1 MSNFETIL
9 EIIRKKVTIYY
20 IYWNPYIAEKGHFC
34 FDRIPLKWDKRL
46 LPCSLRRARKWL
58 ALVLFKYLCID
69 FMFTLKVQTFIW
81 QKKNDCWRCLL
92 NNHYYDDS
100 TDSTMIIQQNST
112 ALMGKKTAH
121 EAEGNLGSGTIS
133 WLRPGLFS
141 TLEFALV
148 HWLTAQRT
156 FFEPSWSHWL
166 ENWILLPAG
175 DSFILLEN
183 FNDSETGGSWRGL
196 TEYEPEWSFVIGLL
210 RSPQTVHN
218 NKIHGHMSLTLECR
232 KGPKSQS
239 LSPSGV
245 KLAPSGGKFY
255 TWPWAS

>member
-1 MSNFETIL
+1 MIQLIQLWSFNRIAWLWWGRKLHMKLRDTWVL
-9 EIIRKKVTIYY
+9 EQ
-20 IYWNPYIAEKGHFC
+20 F
-34 FDRIPLKWDKRL
+34 
-46 LPCSLRRARKWL
+46 
-58 ALVLFKYLCID
+58 
-69 FMFTLKVQTFIW
+69 
-81 QKKNDCWRCLL
+81 
-92 NNHYYDDS
+92 
-100 TDSTMIIQQNST
+100 
-112 ALMGKKTAH
+112 
-121 EAEGNLGSGTIS
+121 S

-183 FNDSETGGSWRGL
+183 FNDSETGGSWRGW
-196 TEYEPEWSFVIGLL
+196 TKYEPEWSFVIGLL

-218 NKIHGHMSLTLECR
+218 NKIHGHMSSTLECR

>member
-46 LPCSLRRARKWL
+46 LPCSLRGARKWL

-81 QKKNDCWRCLL
+81 QKKKDCWRCLL

-121 EAEGNLGSGTIS
+121 EAEGHLGSGTIFLVKA
-133 WLRPGLFS
+133 WTLFHS
-141 TLEFALV
+141 GVCTCALTDSSAYLLWVFLESLV
-148 HWLTAQRT
+148 GKLNSA
-156 FFEPSWSHWL
+156 PSRR
-166 ENWILLPAG
+166 LLYPAG
-175 DSFILLEN
+175 KFQWQWN
-183 FNDSETGGSWRGL
+183 WRIMKGL
-196 TEYEPEWSFVIGLL
+196 NIIWARVEFCNWTSA
-210 RSPQTVHN
+210 
-218 NKIHGHMSLTLECR
+218 LTTDC
-232 KGPKSQS
+232 P
-239 LSPSGV
+239 
-245 KLAPSGGKFY
+245 
-255 TWPWAS
+255 

>member
-1 MSNFETIL
+1 MMIQLIQLWSFNRIAWLWWGRKLHMKLRDTWVL
-9 EIIRKKVTIYY
+9 E
-20 IYWNPYIAEKGHFC
+20 PF
-34 FDRIPLKWDKRL
+34 
-46 LPCSLRRARKWL
+46 
-58 ALVLFKYLCID
+58 
-69 FMFTLKVQTFIW
+69 
-81 QKKNDCWRCLL
+81 
-92 NNHYYDDS
+92 
-100 TDSTMIIQQNST
+100 
-112 ALMGKKTAH
+112 
-121 EAEGNLGSGTIS
+121 S

-183 FNDSETGGSWRGL
+183 FNDSETGGSWRGW

-218 NKIHGHMSLTLECR
+218 YKIHGHMSSTLECR

-239 LSPSGV
+239 LSPSGI

>member
-1 MSNFETIL
+1 
-9 EIIRKKVTIYY
+9 
-20 IYWNPYIAEKGHFC
+20 
-34 FDRIPLKWDKRL
+34 
-46 LPCSLRRARKWL
+46 
-58 ALVLFKYLCID
+58 
-69 FMFTLKVQTFIW
+69 
-81 QKKNDCWRCLL
+81 
-92 NNHYYDDS
+92 
-100 TDSTMIIQQNST
+100 MIIQQNSM
-112 ALMGKKTAH
+112 ALVGKKTAH
-121 EAEGNLGSGTIS
+121 EAEGHLGSGTIFLVKA
-133 WLRPGLFS
+133 WTLFHS
-141 TLEFALV
+141 GVCTCALTDSSAYLL
-148 HWLTAQRT
+148 WAFL
-156 FFEPSWSHWL
+156 EPSWSHWL

-183 FNDSETGGSWRGL
+183 FNDSETGGSWRGW

-218 NKIHGHMSLTLECR
+218 NKIHGHMSSTLECR